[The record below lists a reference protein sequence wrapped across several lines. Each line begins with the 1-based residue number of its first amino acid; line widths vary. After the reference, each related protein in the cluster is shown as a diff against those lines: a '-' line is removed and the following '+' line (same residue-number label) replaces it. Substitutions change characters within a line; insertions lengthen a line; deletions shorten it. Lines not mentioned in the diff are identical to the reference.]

1 MSYGY
6 SQYGYQPSYGNP
18 NYMQRGY
25 APQAPQM
32 PQAQPQM
39 QMQAQ
44 MPQQSPMEMPI
55 QDIKY
60 VNRAQADA
68 YIVFPNT
75 KVMLIDRE
83 SGMVYIKA
91 ADGMGQSQTEYFRF
105 EPINADG
112 TPVKPQEPTPQ
123 VNFDDFVKIDQIK
136 NMGFATVAQY
146 EELAQ
151 KLEQIQKRL
160 EGAKQ
165 NVGQP
170 KQAT

>member
-6 SQYGYQPSYGNP
+6 QPYGYQPSYGNP

-25 APQAPQM
+25 APQTPQM
-32 PQAQPQM
+32 PHSQPQM

-44 MPQQSPMEMPI
+44 IPQQSPMEMPI

-60 VNRAQADA
+60 VNKAQADA

-112 TPVKPQEPTPQ
+112 SPIKPQEPTPQ
-123 VNFDDFVKIDQIK
+123 VNFDEFIK
-136 NMGFATVAQY
+136 KEDLQKFGFGTMEQY
-146 EELAQ
+146 DALAQ
-151 KLEQIQKRL
+151 KLEQIQKRF

-170 KQAT
+170 KQS

>member
-1 MSYGY
+1 
-6 SQYGYQPSYGNP
+6 
-18 NYMQRGY
+18 MQRGY
-25 APQAPQM
+25 APQTPQM
-32 PQAQPQM
+32 PQSQPQM

-44 MPQQSPMEMPI
+44 IPQQSTMEMPI

-112 TPVKPQEPTPQ
+112 TPIKPQEPTPQ
-123 VNFDDFVKIDQIK
+123 VNFEDFVKIDQIK

-146 EELAQ
+146 EELTQ

-170 KQAT
+170 KQS

>member
-6 SQYGYQPSYGNP
+6 QPYGYQPSYGNP

-25 APQAPQM
+25 APQTPQM
-32 PQAQPQM
+32 PQSQPQM

-44 MPQQSPMEMPI
+44 IPQQSPMEMPI

-105 EPINADG
+105 EPINSDG
-112 TPVKPQEPTPQ
+112 TPIKPQEPTPQ
-123 VNFDDFVKIDQIK
+123 VNFEDFVKIDQIK

-146 EELAQ
+146 EELTQ

-170 KQAT
+170 KQP

>member
-1 MSYGY
+1 MSGYNGYPYYQGYGANNNYAQRQY
-6 SQYGYQPSYGNP
+6 SAQP
-18 NYMQRGY
+18 
-25 APQAPQM
+25 PQM
-32 PQAQPQM
+32 TPMQP
-39 QMQAQ
+39 Q

-60 VNRAQADA
+60 VNKAQADA

-112 TPVKPQEPTPQ
+112 TPIKPQDPTPQ
-123 VNFDDFVKIDQIK
+123 VNFEDFVKIDQIK

-146 EELAQ
+146 EELTQ
-151 KLEQIQKRL
+151 KLEQMQKKL

-170 KQAT
+170 KQS